1 MSTIIF
7 GLREVYHNEDTMW
20 IMWSEEGEGRDCMGS
35 MMFSGLHK
43 FFPLW
48 QHYVCVWR
56 RKWVTCM
63 SSNKMFSG
71 LSEVYHHNED
81 TIICFMVVLR
91 SRGSCPSW
99 RQNPSLFSFAHII
112 AGPLKMELQQP
123 TCPSDGWAHWELSYI
138 PSVLCTHSWSN
149 CTVPSRT
156 S

>member
-7 GLREVYHNEDTMW
+7 GLREVYHNENTMW

-48 QHYVCVWR
+48 QHYMCVWR

-63 SSNKMFSG
+63 SSNKMFSDMMFSG

-81 TIICFMVVLR
+81 TIICFMGLKGWWFSGLGVVVHH
-91 SRGSCPSW
+91 GD
-99 RQNPSLFSFAHII
+99 
-112 AGPLKMELQQP
+112 K
-123 TCPSDGWAHWELSYI
+123 I
-138 PSVLCTHSWSN
+138 PRYSALHT
-149 CTVPSRT
+149 
-156 S
+156 